1 MAEFKTLTKEESLRY
16 LEAARKARTE
26 RADLKMMM
34 KSGKVSFADALNDE
48 RAQRMFVRQF
58 LASLPSI
65 GKAKADRI
73 MEALHIAPSRRV
85 RGLGAR
91 QRERL
96 IALSESDWDPSLY

>member
-1 MAEFKTLTKEESLRY
+1 MAEFKTLTTEQSLRN
-16 LEAARKARTE
+16 LEAARKARND

-34 KSGKVSFADALNDE
+34 KAGKVSFADALNDE

-65 GKAKADRI
+65 GKAKAEKI
-73 MEALHIAPSRRV
+73 MAALRIAPNRRV
-85 RGLGAR
+85 RGLGER

-96 IALSESDWDPSLY
+96 ISLSESGWDPSLY